1 MAAILTAADVKR
13 LLDDP
18 SAENR
23 RSAIQGIAMGFNAG
37 ELSASERGIAEDIF
51 RIMAKDAEVRVRE
64 ALTLNLCRSSALPV
78 DIAQALAKDNSD
90 SVALPVIQ
98 FSEVLSEDDLIDIV
112 RTQSSDRQVAV
123 ANRETV
129 PVAVSDSLV
138 ESGNEEAVVALVSNK
153 GADLDEAV
161 MHKVVDK
168 YGDVEAVQEP
178 LVQRP
183 RLPVAVSERLVARV
197 SDKMKDYLVTHHE
210 LPPDLASDLVMQ
222 SRERATLGL
231 VSDSGHD
238 VWELVQHLHDNNR
251 LTPSI
256 MLRALCLGD
265 ISFFEAAISVRSDTV
280 MKNARQLLFDAGS
293 RGMRAI
299 YDKAGLPDTLYPAF
313 RAAFDVTRQSLAERT
328 DMEPDAMAKRTLE
341 RVLTHFEDL
350 VDEDNIGDVDYLLGK
365 LNQLSDS
372 AEHRTT

>member
-1 MAAILTAADVKR
+1 
-13 LLDDP
+13 
-18 SAENR
+18 
-23 RSAIQGIAMGFNAG
+23 MGFNAG